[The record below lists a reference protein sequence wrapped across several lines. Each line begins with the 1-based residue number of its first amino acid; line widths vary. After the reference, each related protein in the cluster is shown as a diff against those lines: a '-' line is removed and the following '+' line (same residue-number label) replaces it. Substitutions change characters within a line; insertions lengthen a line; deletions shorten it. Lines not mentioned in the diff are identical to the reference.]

1 MIEITQT
8 PETLTLK
15 HSHTLVTL
23 EKNKNTVSIH
33 DFSLDFPGEYEKS
46 GVLATVDEFEDKL
59 CYHLLVD
66 GKHVALVLWDSF
78 SLTENF
84 LEFLGDIDILVIVG
98 TKQSAKMIENI
109 EAKMIVPFGEETE
122 IFLNILGQHQEAV
135 SSIKVKWELSGD
147 TTEFVHLAE

>member
-8 PETLTLK
+8 PTLLTLK
-15 HSHTLVTL
+15 HSDTVITL
-23 EKNKNTVSIH
+23 EKHKKEVAIH

-46 GVLATVDEFEDKL
+46 GVLATVDEFEEKL

-66 GKHVALVLWDSF
+66 GKHVALVLWDNF
-78 SLTENF
+78 SLTETF

-122 IFLNILGQHQEAV
+122 IFLGILGQHQEAV
-135 SSIKVKWELSGD
+135 PSVKIKWELSGD
-147 TTEFVHLAE
+147 TTEFVHLA